1 MVHLDPNIPIIT
13 SNVNDLNTQRQRLS
27 NWIKKKKRKTPIYAI
42 FKTDTLLYFRRNDVN
57 SKRMK

>member
-27 NWIKKKKRKTPIYAI
+27 NWIKKKKKEDPNICY
-42 FKTDTLLYFRRNDVN
+42 L
-57 SKRMK
+57 